1 MEVQTNRP
9 EGQTATQ
16 VNQVATQSAPERLRK
31 AMESLS
37 VLAEAELKQACKS
50 KGVSHTERYIS
61 ALEYQNRQLLEA
73 WREQYPE
80 DVEGLQYSEGI
91 SVELPRTP
99 ERVPQTAT
107 IGGISVLVSE
117 DTARLIALS
126 RAIEDFTFELCDEL
140 GRIAGSS
147 ASERA
152 RDIGWDLHGLMSDVI
167 GQRVTEDYRRHDKQ
181 GYILI

>member
-16 VNQVATQSAPERLRK
+16 VNQVVAQSAPERLRK

-61 ALEYQNRQLLEA
+61 ALELQNRQLLEA

-91 SVELPRTP
+91 RVELPRTP

-107 IGGISVLVSE
+107 IGGMPVLVSE

-152 RDIGWDLHGLMSDVI
+152 RDIGWDLHGLMSEVI
-167 GQRVTEDYRRHDKQ
+167 GERVLEDTHKHDKQ

>member
-91 SVELPRTP
+91 RVELPRTP

-107 IGGISVLVSE
+107 IGGMPVLVSE
-117 DTARLIALS
+117 DTACLIAFNRAVESLVCDLGDVLERVAS
-126 RAIEDFTFELCDEL
+126 RKAC
-140 GRIAGSS
+140 
-147 ASERA
+147 ERLTA
-152 RDIGWDLHGLMSDVI
+152 IGWDLHGLMSEVI
-167 GQRVTEDYRRHDKQ
+167 GERFLEDTHKHDKQ